1 MNDML
6 HQLTWVAA
14 TAAAL
19 GVLMLRLKQPPML
32 GFMLAGLALGPTGLA
47 LVANDDSVRLF
58 AELGVLLLL
67 FVVALEISL
76 RSLRRSLMMAAAC
89 AAIQATAA
97 LAVTMVLG
105 GVLGWP
111 WTQSLVIGFVL
122 SLSSTAVGIKLLE
135 SVGEARREPGRLAV
149 SVLVAQDVLVI
160 PMLLITTS
168 LGAASIPG
176 LTLSARILVAVGTL
190 AGLIAFL
197 SRRERLKIPFAD
209 AIARNAD
216 AGPLAA
222 LAVCL
227 LGATAATLIGIS
239 PIYGAFVAGL
249 VVGASNLR
257 HTALRVSIPVQSILL
272 MVFFLS
278 IGLML
283 DLRALAPKLP
293 AVLIITVAV
302 LVARTAVNAVALRL
316 LKAPPRE
323 ALIAAVAMA
332 PLGEFGFVLAAA
344 GLGAGAITADG
355 YQIALAVIAISMAAS
370 PLWMLAARRA
380 VEHRDSQAATARA
393 FFDEIFADELA
404 ASKRWLADALA
415 RTRAG
420 AARGAS
426 LGKELGGAVAVRA
439 REAARRAM
447 PRPANDTGSSDL
459 DDPTPGPR
467 TTPPPPP
474 DVPPPDAAGDVRG

>member
-47 LVANDDSVRLF
+47 LVANDESVRLF

-67 FVVALEISL
+67 FVVGLEISL
-76 RSLRRSLMMAAAC
+76 RSLRRNLWIAAAC
-89 AAIQATAA
+89 ATIQAATALIVT
-97 LAVTMVLG
+97 LALG
-105 GVLGWP
+105 GLLGWP
-111 WTQSLVIGFVL
+111 WSQSIVIGFVL

-135 SVGEARREPGRLAV
+135 SVREARRDSGRLAV

-160 PMLLITTS
+160 PMLLVTAS
-168 LGAASIPG
+168 LGAASMPG
-176 LTLSARILVAVGTL
+176 LTLSARIFVAVGAL

-227 LGATAATLIGIS
+227 LGATAASLLQVS
-239 PIYGAFVAGL
+239 PVYGAFVAGL

-257 HTALRVSIPVQSILL
+257 ASALRVSIPIQSILL

-278 IGLML
+278 VGLML
-283 DLRALAPKLP
+283 DLRALAPRLP
-293 AVLIITVAV
+293 IVLIIAALV
-302 LVARTAVNAVALRL
+302 LTARTVVNAMALRF
-316 LKAPPRE
+316 LKAPPRD

-355 YQIALAVIAISMAAS
+355 YQIALAVIALSMAAS

-380 VEHRDSQAATARA
+380 VEHRDTQATTVRA
-393 FFDEIFADELA
+393 FFQEIFADELA
-404 ASKRWLADALA
+404 TAQRWLGVALTRA
-415 RTRAG
+415 RAG

-426 LGKELGGAVAVRA
+426 WSKDVGGAVAVRA
-439 REAARRAM
+439 RDAARRAL
-447 PRPANDTGSSDL
+447 PRPANDVGADL
-459 DDPTPGPR
+459 DETTPEPR
-467 TTPPPPP
+467 TTLPPPP
-474 DVPPPDAAGDVRG
+474 DVPPPDTAGDARR